1 MEKSQSKPTPQIRL
15 KPSNRIITAGLPET
29 GKTTL
34 ARHLAAEC
42 LKAIGSPN
50 LMIIDP
56 LNQYGQFD
64 ALIQEGYRFVPQ
76 RHDMQDFERICQHL
90 CNVQSHTLLI
100 EECEDYLWQGVSLPY
115 HAYKI
120 VRMGRN
126 WGIGIQGVSQ
136 RIQEVDKKFVDR
148 CQHLFLF
155 KCGFES
161 FDYLKQK
168 LGRQR
173 AQRVLDLRSE
183 DHEFVHYD
191 IGRQTFQKYRLNLRL
206 SEFGIIESTE
216 DVTRG
221 EPLSESPQE
230 ANHPREREPEQAPQP
245 EDASE
250 NREQPRQQEPR
261 KKIVVP
267 FRQLP

>member
-1 MEKSQSKPTPQIRL
+1 MEMEKETSKPTPQIRL

-34 ARHLAAEC
+34 ARNLANEC
-42 LKAIGSPN
+42 LKALGKPN
-50 LMIIDP
+50 LYIIDP
-56 LNQYGQFD
+56 LNQYSAFD
-64 ALIQEGYRFVPQ
+64 DLIQEGYRFVPQ
-76 RHDMQDFERICQHL
+76 RHDIQDFDKICQHL
-90 CNVQSHTLLI
+90 CTVQNHTLLI

-115 HAYKI
+115 HAYRI

-168 LGRQR
+168 LGRER
-173 AQRVLDLRSE
+173 AQRVLNLSSE
-183 DHEFVHYD
+183 QHEFVHYD
-191 IGRQTFQKYRLNLRL
+191 IGRQTFHKYRLNLRL

-216 DVTRG
+216 DVKKD
-221 EPLSESPQE
+221 ESPSETPQE
-230 ANHPREREPEQAPQP
+230 ANHPQQASKQTPQP
-245 EDASE
+245 EAE
-250 NREQPRQQEPR
+250 TQEQPQQEPR
-261 KKIVVP
+261 KKIVIP

>member
-1 MEKSQSKPTPQIRL
+1 MEKQESKPTPRIRL
-15 KPSNRIITAGLPET
+15 KTSNRTLTAGLPGT
-29 GKTTL
+29 GKTRL
-34 ARHLAAEC
+34 AYFLAAEC
-42 LKAIGSPN
+42 LKGLGTPN
-50 LMIIDP
+50 LYIIDP

-64 ALIQEGYRFVPQ
+64 ELIQEGYRFVPQ
-76 RHDMQDFERICQHL
+76 RHDMQDFERICQHIWTEG
-90 CNVQSHTLLI
+90 NHVLLV
-100 EECEDYLWQGVSLPY
+100 EECEEYLWQGVSLPY
-115 HAYKI
+115 YAYKV

-126 WGIGIQGVSQ
+126 YGIGIQGVSQ

-168 LGRQR
+168 LGRER
-173 AQRVLDLRSE
+173 AQRVLNLAK
-183 DHEFVHYD
+183 HNFIHYS
-191 IGRQTFQKYRLNLRL
+191 IEEQTFLSYKLNLRL
-206 SEFGIIESTE
+206 SEFGIIESTA

-221 EPLSESPQE
+221 ESPSEIPQSESHPS
-230 ANHPREREPEQAPQP
+230 PREKAAHQLEAEQ
-245 EDASE
+245 ET
-250 NREQPRQQEPR
+250 QEPR